1 MSPQTAGAA
10 PEPTLKD
17 DPPEE
22 DARAGSSV
30 TGMSGL
36 SDLMQAEPN
45 RKAGD
50 TAVGGQPPPI
60 REAKFA
66 SAEAAQNLAQS
77 AASLRQTQRPG
88 AMSGQSRRLA
98 ILIIAVLAFGVALAG
113 IGLVLLGGDEGNN
126 VPANTSDTDPAADL
140 DAADN
145 DPADYP
151 VGPPRQPDSAEPGVW
166 NDRSAPAAT
175 GLAQSFPLREAG

>member
-10 PEPTLKD
+10 PEPTRKD

-77 AASLRQTQRPG
+77 AAGLRQTQRPG
-88 AMSGQSRRLA
+88 AMSRQSRRLA

-113 IGLVLLGGDEGNN
+113 IGLVLLGGDEGT
-126 VPANTSDTDPAADL
+126 VPANTSDAAPAVDL
-140 DAADN
+140 DAADS
-145 DPADYP
+145 DPAGYP

-166 NDRSAPAAT
+166 NHRSHPAAT
-175 GLAQSFPLREAG
+175 GLARSFPLREAG